1 MKLIYKKP
9 ATLGFLLVLVLVF
22 GSIFF
27 LIIGSF
33 FGYVATQGNV
43 ISQKVELQRA
53 LDIAEAG
60 LGYYRWRLAHYPDDV
75 TDGTG
80 LPGPYVHTYSDP
92 EGGAIGEFSLEIS
105 STTFC
110 GEVSSILVSST
121 GYTYEDP
128 NVQRTITARYA
139 RPTVAE
145 YAYIIN
151 SSVWAGEDRV
161 IVGPYH
167 TNGGVRMDGRNFSTV
182 SSGQTTW
189 SCTNTF
195 GCSPTGNRD
204 GVFTTTANANT
215 ALFNYPS
222 APIDF
227 AGITVDLSQMQSK
240 AQTGGGHYIGPSGNY
255 GYKIRFNSAG
265 TFTVERVTNTYAYT
279 SYTSEGGYA
288 TERHVITGTSTVGT
302 YAINSDCPLIFV
314 EDKVWLEGNVNQKVT
329 IAAADVDSSSSNPQI
344 IINNDI
350 SYTST
355 SSGLLAV
362 AEQDVLIGL
371 NVPNNMTI
379 NGIFVAKN
387 GRFGRNHYYTAYLN
401 STYDPYVFRS
411 SLTVNGTI
419 VSNGREGTKWS
430 SGGVQTSGFTNRVN
444 TYDRNLVLNPPPLAP
459 NTSDLYVVTEWKDN
473 R

>member
-1 MKLIYKKP
+1 MNLIYKKP

-33 FGYVATQGNV
+33 FSYVATQGNV

-92 EGGAIGEFSLEIS
+92 EGGAIGEFSLQIS

-121 GYTYEDP
+121 GYTYDDP
-128 NVQRTITARYA
+128 TVQRTITARYA

-151 SSVWAGEDRV
+151 SSVWAGADRV

-167 TNGGVRMDGRNFSTV
+167 TNGGVRMDGQNFSTV

-189 SCTNTF
+189 SCTSTF
-195 GCSPTGNRD
+195 GCSPTVNRN

-215 ALFNYPS
+215 ALFNFPS

-227 AGITVDLSQMQSK
+227 AGITVDLAQMQTK
-240 AQTGGGHYIGPSGNY
+240 AQTGGGHYIGPSGAS
-255 GYKIRFNSAG
+255 GYRIIFNSGG
-265 TFTVERVTNTYAYT
+265 TFTLERVTNTYAYNG
-279 SYTSEGGYA
+279 YTTEA
-288 TERHVITGTSTVGT
+288 DWQTERHVITATTTVGS
-302 YAINSDCPLIFV
+302 YAINSACPLIFV

-329 IAAADVDSSSSNPQI
+329 IAAADIDSSFNPQI
-344 IINNDI
+344 ILNNNIN
-350 SYTST
+350 YTST

-387 GRFGRNHYYTAYLN
+387 GRFGRNHYSTAYLN
-401 STYDPYVFRS
+401 STYDPYVNRA